1 MTTRFAPRNL
11 QGLPTLTEVIDLPVL
26 QPIVEDAATV
36 ATDLASPPQEPLAE
50 AQAPQPA
57 VPAATLDVDGVV
69 SEVYEA
75 LRREAEPMLDVR
87 LREAI
92 EPAVERVVQGLVVEL
107 RAELAATLRDLVER
121 AVGDVLARRGEP
133 PG

>member
-11 QGLPTLTEVIDLPVL
+11 QGLPTLTEVIELPVL
-26 QPIVEDAATV
+26 QPIVEDAEPV
-36 ATDLASPPQEPLAE
+36 AADQGSVPQVPLAE
-50 AQAPQPA
+50 APAPQPA
-57 VPAATLDVDGVV
+57 EPAATFDVEGLV

-75 LRREAEPMLDVR
+75 LRREAEPVLDLQ
-87 LREAI
+87 LRKAI

-121 AVGDVLARRGEP
+121 AVGDVLARRGGP